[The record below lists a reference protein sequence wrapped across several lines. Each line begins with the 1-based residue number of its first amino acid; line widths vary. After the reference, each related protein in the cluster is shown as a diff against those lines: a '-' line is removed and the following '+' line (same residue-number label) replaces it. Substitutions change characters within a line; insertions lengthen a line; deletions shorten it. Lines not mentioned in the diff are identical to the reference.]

1 VFNATLRRSVVNL
14 PVLNSASKILVKLVA
29 QRPATPRRSVP
40 GAGPGHGRTG
50 RNGAGREASE
60 AT

>member
-1 VFNATLRRSVVNL
+1 
-14 PVLNSASKILVKLVA
+14 LNSASKILVKLVA

-40 GAGPGHGRTG
+40 GAGPGQGRTG